1 VTTNKPVSSDNSNIK
16 NKPVD
21 VELADR
27 FTAAAAAAAET
38 AVSLDKDIVSS

>member
-27 FTAAAAAAAET
+27 FTAAAAAET

>member
-27 FTAAAAAAAET
+27 FTAAAAAAET